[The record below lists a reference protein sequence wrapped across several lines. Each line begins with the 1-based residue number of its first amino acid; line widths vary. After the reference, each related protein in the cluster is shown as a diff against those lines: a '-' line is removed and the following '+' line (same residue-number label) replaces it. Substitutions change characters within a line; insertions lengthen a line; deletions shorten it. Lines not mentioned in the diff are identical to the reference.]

1 MRTTASGGHRCGGRG
16 TDRTRKRSPP
26 FSPRGLASRKQPV
39 DDIGHQRS
47 EHSLIDRARA
57 ALARVAVAVLA
68 VSALPLTG
76 DGMDTGT
83 RTALALMHLAVAAV
97 LIPGPARPS
106 AHS

>member
-1 MRTTASGGHRCGGRG
+1 M
-16 TDRTRKRSPP
+16 
-26 FSPRGLASRKQPV
+26 
-39 DDIGHQRS
+39 
-47 EHSLIDRARA
+47 
-57 ALARVAVAVLA
+57 AVAVLA